1 MDITRCLVGVSVG
14 AEREREKRGLTYS
27 CCTAEEE
34 ERIRSEV
41 LTCAAAALNTGNGEE
56 SESNALFSEIWAAPT
71 TFDS

>member
-1 MDITRCLVGVSVG
+1 MSHGKFSRCG
-14 AEREREKRGLTYS
+14 EKRGLTYS
-27 CCTAEEE
+27 CCTAQSRAEE